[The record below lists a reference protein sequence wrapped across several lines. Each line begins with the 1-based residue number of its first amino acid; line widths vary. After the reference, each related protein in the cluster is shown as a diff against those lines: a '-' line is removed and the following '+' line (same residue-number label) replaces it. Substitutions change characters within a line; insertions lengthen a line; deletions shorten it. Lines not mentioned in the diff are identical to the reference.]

1 MIAGVSTIRCPSYIR
16 CSAFASAC
24 AVYCQSAL
32 AAAEEPCFERI
43 DTGVDMTG
51 WRQSTTNPHGP
62 GDGWSVEDG
71 AFVGRQTAGEQGG
84 ILMTEQSYTDVEV
97 VFQVRIDWGC
107 DSGLFF
113 RTTDGNR
120 AYQVTIDHVGDSSVG
135 TIWGESFSQQ
145 LRAIPYWLTDNGNAA
160 VLAPNRTEEPIFD
173 LGLWPELWDPTAF
186 NEMRARIEGNPPH
199 IQVWISGTRVMDFTD
214 AMLRS
219 EVDGSGPL
227 AIQVHGGSRWTTNGT
242 VAFKNIRVRDLTE
255 PCNDPGTGG
264 SGGAG
269 GGAGGGV
276 GGDAGASAG
285 GGAGG
290 GADGGTAGGA
300 GAGIGGA
307 GGDGGATAAGGAGA
321 GAGGA
326 AGSGGEALSGAAAG
340 TSAGGVAGDAMPQ
353 GGGMPTSGTTGT
365 TAPNRAADD
374 GSGCAC
380 RVASPDERG
389 ATRAFW
395 LLAGIAVVARRRRR
409 LGSAMPRG

>member
-1 MIAGVSTIRCPSYIR
+1 MIARMSMIRRASFIRCL
-16 CSAFASAC
+16 AFASAC

-43 DTGVDMTG
+43 DNGVDMTG
-51 WRQSTTNPHGP
+51 WRKSTTNPHGP

-71 AFVGRQTAGEQGG
+71 AFVGRQTAGQQGG
-84 ILMTEQSYTDVEV
+84 ILMTDGSYTDVEV

-113 RTTDGNR
+113 RTTDGSR

-135 TIWGESFSQQ
+135 TIWGESFSQE

-160 VLAPNRTEEPIFD
+160 VLAPDRTEEPIFD
-173 LGLWPELWDPTAF
+173 LSLWPELWDPTAF
-186 NEMRARIEGNPPH
+186 NEMRARIEGNPPR
-199 IQVWISGTRVMDFTD
+199 IQVWISGTRVMEFTD
-214 AMLRS
+214 SMLRS
-219 EVDGSGPL
+219 DVDGSGPL

-269 GGAGGGV
+269 GGV
-276 GGDAGASAG
+276 G
-285 GGAGG
+285 GGAGAG
-290 GADGGTAGGA
+290 GGTAA

-321 GAGGA
+321 GGT
-326 AGSGGEALSGAAAG
+326 AGSAGEALGGASAG
-340 TSAGGVAGDAMPQ
+340 KSAGGVAGDAIPQ
-353 GGGMPTSGTTGT
+353 GGDMPMSGTTGAV
-365 TAPNRAADD
+365 APNRAADD
-374 GSGCAC
+374 GGGCGC
-380 RVASPDERG
+380 RVASPSERG
-389 ATRAFW
+389 ATRVLW
-395 LLAGIAVVARRRRR
+395 LLAGIAAAARRRRR
-409 LGSAMPRG
+409 PMNTFSCRRVRVVVF